1 MQHQFRLMLTEPWGL
16 INFQYKLKGI
26 TRLKINII
34 RYFQNTV
41 ASTML
46 ICFNGFTQQ
55 INNSDNINY
64 TKDFE
69 LFYNNTFALYESSNL
84 TNDYVNIE
92 DPKDINSIKYI
103 IYIDGIIAT
112 TTQISP
118 TNPLYINITFF

>member
-1 MQHQFRLMLTEPWGL
+1 M
-16 INFQYKLKGI
+16 KGI
-26 TRLKINII
+26 TRLKINRI

-55 INNSDNINY
+55 INNSDNINF
-64 TKDFE
+64 TKYFPVE
-69 LFYNNTFALYESSNL
+69 LFYNNTVALYESSNL
-84 TNDYVNIE
+84 TNDYVNID

-103 IYIDGIIAT
+103 IYIDGIIAN

-118 TNPLYINITFF
+118 TNPLFINITFF